1 MSKNYPKE
9 KNLRNFLK
17 LSLLIISTLFI
28 GFYMSGCGAATT
40 AIEKRNL
47 EVQTKMSDSVFLE
60 PVSPD
65 KQIVYL
71 RVRNTTDKNVE
82 VEQQIKNAFEARG
95 YKVVNNPDLAYF
107 MIQANILQVGK
118 IDGTDSDSSLQ
129 SGFGGGLLG
138 AGVSMA
144 TGGSGNN
151 IGIGAAV
158 GALVGVV
165 ANTMVKDIYYSMT
178 TDVEIR
184 QRPAL
189 DEKISQNEQNYSEQG
204 TTSTISQN
212 VNTSNVQW
220 KIYRTRIISTANKV
234 NLEFDEA
241 QSELTKGLARS
252 LSGLL

>member
-1 MSKNYPKE
+1 MKNI
-9 KNLRNFLK
+9 FK
-17 LSLLIISTLFI
+17 LVLLVLSISIFI
-28 GFYMSGCGAATT
+28 SGCGAATT

-65 KQIVYL
+65 KQIVYV
-71 RVRNTTDKNVE
+71 RVRNTTDKDIE
-82 VEQQIKNAFEARG
+82 VEQQIKDAFTARG
-95 YKVVNNPDLAYF
+95 FKVVNNPDEAYF
-107 MIQANILQVGK
+107 MIQANVLQIGK
-118 IDGTDSDSSLQ
+118 IDGTDKDSALK

-138 AGVSMA
+138 AGASMA

-151 IGIGAAV
+151 IGIGAAIGAVV
-158 GALVGVV
+158 GLV
-165 ANTMVKDIYYSMT
+165 ADTMVKDIYYSMV

-189 DEKISQNEQNYSEQG
+189 DERISQNEQNYSEQG
-204 TTSTISQN
+204 TTSSISQN

-220 KIYRTRIISTANKV
+220 KIYRTRVMSTANQI
-234 NLEFDEA
+234 NLEFPEA
-241 QSELTKGLARS
+241 QAELTRGLTKS